1 MIRIFSVTMSLV
13 LVASA
18 ASAGDH
24 GHVVGEYVE
33 ARTAEVFAGGCI
45 MNSEA
50 ETAGRQAVMAW
61 RITRGIYNGVTL
73 DGLSIAAAVAGDR
86 NLGMREMGGEAP
98 QDVRA
103 ILTVDQR
110 ATEAQRDALVQ
121 LARELA
127 GGLITDVVRVDSA
140 PVRFDETDTHHRSE
154 RQRCVDLER
163 EQSDDARPELR
174 RDAVVQAVLTAV
186 DLVCNGYCRSAYVFG
201 CRSRQQVERSPQA
214 LRLLGN
220 VLVLIVHALVVGP
233 ARGCPRAAQPAATPL
248 AAPAPDTVAAP
259 IRQQLSPEGHKV
271 SIGQTTLEFWW
282 VSALPVAGGGAAEWS
297 KVAEGSLVG
306 VVRVSGPFKEIRGKP
321 VSPGVYTLRF
331 GLQPQNGDHLG
342 ASAFREYLL
351 LSPASGG
358 PGPQGPR
365 I

>member
-13 LVASA
+13 LAASA

-24 GHVVGEYVE
+24 GRVVGEYVE

-61 RITRGIYNGVTL
+61 RITRGVYKGVTL

-98 QDVRA
+98 HDVRA

-140 PVRFDETDTHHRSE
+140 PVRFESTDTHIEVSA
-154 RQRCVDLER
+154 
-163 EQSDDARPELR
+163 SDA
-174 RDAVVQAVLTAV
+174 LTLSVNKAMTH
-186 DLVCNGYCRSAYVFG
+186 DPSCGAMQWFKPFSLQLTSPALGTAEAHAFSGAGLGSKWSAPHKRSA
-201 CRSRQQVERSPQA
+201 
-214 LRLLGN
+214 
-220 VLVLIVHALVVGP
+220 
-233 ARGCPRAAQPAATPL
+233 
-248 AAPAPDTVAAP
+248 
-259 IRQQLSPEGHKV
+259 
-271 SIGQTTLEFWW
+271 FWGTF
-282 VSALPVAGGGAAEWS
+282 S
-297 KVAEGSLVG
+297 
-306 VVRVSGPFKEIRGKP
+306 
-321 VSPGVYTLRF
+321 Y
-331 GLQPQNGDHLG
+331 
-342 ASAFREYLL
+342 
-351 LSPASGG
+351 
-358 PGPQGPR
+358 
-365 I
+365 